1 MSLVMT
7 IKLKE
12 AHATKLTK
20 ASDVLIMKES
30 GAVGGESLITQRA
43 FEGRQH

>member
-1 MSLVMT
+1 MSLVMK

-20 ASDVLIMKES
+20 ASDVLIMKLS
-30 GAVGGESLITQRA
+30 GVVGDENLVTQRA
-43 FEGRQH
+43 SEGRQH